1 MNAAKGGSFM
11 TINVKRAAAVLALGV
26 LLVANASGIAAAQEK
41 VGVID
46 PQKVLFQHPKFQE
59 VQRQI
64 KSVVDKKQQEARTA
78 IEQTS
83 DNQQKQQIFEKKRQ
97 EAAMEEQKLME
108 PLFKD
113 IDLAIRTVAK
123 LKSITVVLD
132 KGQVFFGGT
141 DITED
146 VIQELKKKYATN

>member
-1 MNAAKGGSFM
+1 M
-11 TINVKRAAAVLALGV
+11 TINVKRATAVLALGV
-26 LLVANASGIAAAQEK
+26 LLVATASGIAAAQEK

>member
-1 MNAAKGGSFM
+1 M

>member
-11 TINVKRAAAVLALGV
+11 VINTRRIAAVFVVSVFLVTALA
-26 LLVANASGIAAAQEK
+26 GIAAAQEK

-59 VQRQI
+59 VQQRI
-64 KSVVDKKQQEARTA
+64 KSVVEKKQQEAKSAIDQTA
-78 IEQTS
+78 

-97 EAAMEEQKLME
+97 EAAAEEQKLMQ

-123 LKSITVVLD
+123 AKSLTIVLD
-132 KGQVFFGGT
+132 KGQVFFGGA

-146 VIQELKKKYATN
+146 VIQELKKKHALN

>member
-1 MNAAKGGSFM
+1 MV
-11 TINVKRAAAVLALGV
+11 INTRRIAAVFV
-26 LLVANASGIAAAQEK
+26 MSVFLVAALAGMAAAQEK

-59 VQRQI
+59 VQQRI
-64 KSVVDKKQQEARTA
+64 KSVVENKQQEAKSAIDQTA
-78 IEQTS
+78 

-97 EAAMEEQKLME
+97 EAAMEEQKLMQ

-113 IDLAIRTVAK
+113 IDLAIRTIAK
-123 LKSITVVLD
+123 AKSITVVLD

-146 VIQELKKKYATN
+146 VIQELKKKHALN

>member
-1 MNAAKGGSFM
+1 MV
-11 TINVKRAAAVLALGV
+11 INTRRIAAVFV
-26 LLVANASGIAAAQEK
+26 MSVFLVAALAGMAAAQEK

-59 VQRQI
+59 VQQKI
-64 KSVVDKKQQEARTA
+64 KSVVENKQQEAKSAIDQTA
-78 IEQTS
+78 
-83 DNQQKQQIFEKKRQ
+83 DNQQKQQIFERKRQ
-97 EAAMEEQKLME
+97 EAAMEEQKLMQ

-123 LKSITVVLD
+123 AKSITVVLD

-146 VIQELKKKYATN
+146 VIQELKKKHALN

>member
-1 MNAAKGGSFM
+1 M
-11 TINVKRAAAVLALGV
+11 TINVKRATAVLALGV
-26 LLVANASGIAAAQEK
+26 LLVATASGVAAAQEK

-64 KSVVDKKQQEARTA
+64 KSVVDKKQQEAKTA